1 MQFQLDGSLALN
13 YVIFKADRIFSPSAI
28 YHPALLEHQ
37 YLGKAEESEGVEP
50 KTGSTPRTLQRYQ
63 SCCRCHSTLSLKTR
77 GSKRGFSHFWVVGWQ
92 ARDTGEHWPIEFF
105 IRWKEMSGLLQL
117 QRITNFKSDLGII
130 PFQNSYFFSSLLFVH
145 FHVALYYHMKINE
158 ALLRQ
163 SSKQDVCFDWMGT
176 LGKCTRSVA
185 STTSSL
191 IRPLWRATQR
201 DEMCRIRISSCG
213 EQLVWVPPAASR
225 AWWNLESL
233 I

>member
-1 MQFQLDGSLALN
+1 MSWRNDLTTYFYFVQFQLDGSLALN

-92 ARDTGEHWPIEFF
+92 ARDTGEHWPIEFS

-117 QRITNFKSDLGII
+117 QRIYQLQIRSWYNSISKFII
-130 PFQNSYFFSSLLFVH
+130 FFFPTFRSFSCGSLLPH
-145 FHVALYYHMKINE
+145 EN
-158 ALLRQ
+158 
-163 SSKQDVCFDWMGT
+163 
-176 LGKCTRSVA
+176 
-185 STTSSL
+185 
-191 IRPLWRATQR
+191 
-201 DEMCRIRISSCG
+201 
-213 EQLVWVPPAASR
+213 
-225 AWWNLESL
+225 
-233 I
+233 